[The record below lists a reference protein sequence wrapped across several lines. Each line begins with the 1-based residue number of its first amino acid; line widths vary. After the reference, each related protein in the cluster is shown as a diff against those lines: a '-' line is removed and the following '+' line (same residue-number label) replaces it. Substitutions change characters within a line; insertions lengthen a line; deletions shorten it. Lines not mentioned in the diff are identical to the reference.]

1 VARGVLEEG
10 NSFGQR
16 RKVVRGVP
24 SIVGKIDEWLV
35 ATTMVKAW
43 QKKWPKWWLRG
54 GKEKLGRKM
63 VFFFL
68 STLAYDL
75 SFFKEWNPPL
85 FIEGERGTCCL
96 LWCLILALDSN
107 RKNLNHWFE
116 VAIMT

>member
-63 VFFFL
+63 VFFF
-68 STLAYDL
+68 SQ
-75 SFFKEWNPPL
+75 
-85 FIEGERGTCCL
+85 
-96 LWCLILALDSN
+96 LWLMICPSLRNGIHLYL
-107 RKNLNHWFE
+107 
-116 VAIMT
+116 